1 MKNNVTNVQKYIWLD
16 QMLESES
23 PKYNIGGY
31 AFINGSIDV
40 DRFRAAF
47 DILTKENDIFSF
59 VFEDKSGFPV
69 YTLQEVNTDIALTYI
84 EESDKSKAIKAIEDD
99 FIVPFDVKNDT
110 QLYKMWLI
118 KISPQSYIWYSKLH
132 HIISDGFSFQ
142 LLYTKVKRIYEQLS
156 TDVVYDD
163 ACIEKNTKSYEAFI
177 ASENAYRASDDFS
190 NDKDF
195 WLERYAELPSLIYT
209 GTNKSTNH
217 CNIEIA
223 LTEKENAALWEFAKT
238 ERLGIFHLLL
248 GCFSIVLSKFYNR
261 SEVNLGM
268 PILNRKNAVEK
279 RTFGPFISLLPLKL
293 ILETTTSLSD
303 FIKEIKSTLF
313 MCYRHQRFQQ
323 ADILR
328 NISQEASKLYD
339 VRLSY
344 ERMQYESEFAGNTA
358 GIYPLSNDSEEDPIS
373 IHVFEDMN
381 GQLSFRF
388 DINEKYVSRFEA
400 NQLIQSFRKVLT
412 QLKDTKDTA
421 IADIEISNKKQL
433 QEVQSISIGSVIKR
447 PEDTFL
453 HLWNEALMNYP
464 SKTAVSYQ
472 TNSLTYETLEAYANT
487 VASYLQVKGVTKGDK
502 VGVMLSRSEK
512 SIVGILATL
521 KAGAVYVPIDDTY
534 PDERK
539 QYIIQDAQLDLIL
552 TDSFSS
558 TIAEERECNIDTI
571 IEEYIS
577 FEDYTPVQLE
587 INDEAYIIYTSG
599 STGAPKGVVINHS
612 SLYDYILTFSDY
624 FNLTEEDI
632 VLQQASTAFD
642 TSIEEIFPILSVGG
656 NLVIANDTK
665 DFNELFR
672 ECEQFGV
679 TLLSTNPFVLQYFND
694 NHKNYRL
701 DFKTLISGGDVLKP
715 HQVDQLIDTYNV
727 YNTYGPTES
736 TVCATY
742 HKVSKIDSTLPIG
755 KPITNRGVY
764 LLDGTRILPKGAIG
778 EIGLSGI
785 GLAVSYLNKK
795 ELTEN
800 AFIHINGERVYKTGD
815 LGKWDVDNNLV
826 FYGRK
831 DSQLSYKGYRIEV
844 GEIEQAIQQANAYVI
859 DSYVC
864 IDEVK
869 EMPILIAYLVAN
881 ESFINISSLVVELKE
896 CLPEFMIPTHF
907 VIIDA
912 IPLLPNGKID
922 IKSLPKPK
930 TINIKE
936 AVQLPSTVEE
946 KEIAIIWQELL
957 KLDEVDVNVSF
968 FELGGHSLLANQFIS
983 SLRDQKGVEL
993 SLRDFYKSPTIKE
1006 ISELVPS
1013 LDKKEIQ
1020 NIIAPNQEL
1029 YPLSYAQDRLWFLN
1043 QLDNTDTSY
1052 HVSRAIKLN
1061 GFVAVKMLEKT
1072 FSKLIEKHEI
1082 LRTVFV
1088 NLDGAPYQKIL
1099 SPYSYTI
1106 PVTDCTHVKE
1116 ANKEKVIADCLER
1129 IERVA
1134 FQIEEG
1140 PLFRVE
1146 LLKFSSEESVLIF
1159 CEHHLILDG
1168 WTQGILFRDF
1178 VDIYNELKR
1187 DPDFEVKKPEV
1198 TFKDYAYWE
1207 KDSFR
1212 ESVLNEKLD
1221 FWENK
1226 FEGFS
1231 NELLVPLD
1239 YERPETSAK
1248 KAGTVGHVF
1257 TLDFSERLRRFSE
1270 KQNVSLFITMITAF
1284 KIALYKFSN
1293 QTDVCIG
1300 TAVANRRHK
1309 EFQEVLGMIV
1319 NTIALRTTFSND
1331 DSLLDVLQEVKETCL
1346 DAYAYED
1353 TPFDKVVERINPERG
1368 LDLHPLFQY
1377 MFSFINVPVQ
1387 SMSLLDAEI
1396 EIIKGHNKASQFDIS
1411 VVVNTIYEQTD
1422 FITDNKRD
1430 RRISVEWDYNADIFM
1445 DATMERMLLVYLNVL
1460 DALIENPSQSL
1471 TSLDYIPETEKEI
1484 LLQDFNA
1491 TKVAYSLDKT
1501 AVHMFGEQV
1510 AKTPDAVALVFEDRN
1525 FTYKELDD
1533 ASNQLAHYLLNNF
1546 NVEVEDLITVK
1557 LDRSEW
1563 VYISLL
1569 AILKTGGVYVPI
1581 DPNDPQ
1587 QRITY
1592 IEEDSNCK
1600 VTIDE
1605 HLLIDFMSTR
1615 DDYESTLPT
1624 ISINSSNLMYVIYTS
1639 GSTGKPKGVMIEHK
1653 SLVNYITN
1661 QTEAFDFG
1669 SSERVLQFSNP
1680 AFDASMEQIFLTLL
1694 NGATLVGVSKDRIVD
1709 PADLTKVLQE
1719 YSVTHLHAT
1728 PSYLE
1733 HLNDLASCKALRRV
1747 IAGGEVCS
1755 RSLAEKMV
1763 EVTDFYNE
1771 YGPTETTISSTMCK
1785 IDKSHL
1791 ESTIISIG
1799 KPLMNTELYI
1809 LSDTLSLKPIGVFGE
1824 LCISGDGLSRGYLN
1838 REDLTSEKFVP
1849 HPFIEN
1855 AKLYKTGDVAR
1866 WLSDGTIE
1874 FLGRKDD
1881 QVKIRGY
1888 RIELGEIEHAILS
1901 QDNINQC
1908 VTVVQ
1913 NIEGDQ
1919 VIVSYITGE
1928 EQIEKQG
1935 LRALLSDQLPDYM
1948 LPSYYVQL
1956 ESIPLTSNGKIDK
1969 KSLPSVGVDDI
1980 VQQEYSA
1987 PISSLEKALVSI
1999 WEEVLGIDTIGIT
2012 DNFFELGG
2020 HSLKVTLLVNKI
2032 TRQLGYEISVKE
2044 VFLNPTVS
2052 GIISR
2057 LEESSFTSI
2066 PKVVNQESYVLTSS
2080 QHRLWILSQFEGGN
2094 KAYNIP
2100 GSFELEGV
2108 LNVDKLTEAFN
2119 ALITR
2124 HEVLRTFFK
2133 RNDEGEVRQF
2143 IVDALAIDFEIDC
2156 YDYSE
2161 VEDQEVALEK
2171 RVANS
2176 YKYQFDLGEAPLVRL
2191 DLIRLS
2197 EDRHVLLFNMHHI
2210 ISDGWSMEV
2219 LSKEFIMIYDHL
2231 VHAKD
2236 IDLPNLTIQYK
2247 DYASWVRSHTQI
2259 SKLKVSEEYWLDTFS
2274 GDLPVLDLPTNK
2286 MRPKI
2291 KTYVGDSVTYD
2302 FSTEV
2307 STRLKLFSK
2316 KYDASLFMVLMTGI
2330 NGLLSRYANTND
2342 IIVGTPVA
2350 GRDHADLENQIGLYL
2365 NTLAIRTNFKETSSF
2380 EELLAIQKNTLLNA
2394 YAHQDYP
2401 LDNLVEELGL
2411 GRDTSRS
2418 ALFDVLVVLQ
2428 NQQDLFGSDTLEI
2441 DELTLKPY
2449 TGYQRKV
2456 SQFDLSF
2463 IFSEKGDQLSLHIEY
2478 NTDIYE
2484 SDFVERLCYHF
2495 NNFLLEGINTP
2506 SQRVATLNYLGS
2518 SEESQLLY
2526 DFNDTTVAYPDTTIV
2541 DLFINQ
2547 ATKTP
2552 ETIAVVSEGK
2562 SFTYREL
2569 DELSNELSHYL
2580 LVNYDLGV
2588 EDLVGVKLDRSEWLL
2603 ISLLAVLKAGCAYVP
2618 IDPNYPTQR
2627 IAYIEQDSSCKV
2639 TIDESVLSSF
2649 RKADIIST
2657 ALPQISFSSDNL
2669 AYIIYT
2675 SGSTGKPKGVMIT
2688 HKNASSML
2696 HWSMKAFSDTDF
2708 DVFYGVTS
2716 HCFDLSVYEFFYPL
2730 SIGKQLRLLTNGL
2743 SIADYIDTD
2752 RNVLI
2757 NTVPSVIQTLI
2768 DKEVSFENAVGIN
2781 LAGEAFPVSISNYFA
2796 GSGIALRNLYGPSE
2810 DTTYSSYYRVEGSY
2824 ENSVPIGR
2832 PIDNTQFYIL
2842 SEALELQPIGVI
2854 GEICI
2859 SGDGLSRGYL
2869 YQPELTAEKFVENR
2883 FRESGN
2889 LYKTGDLGKWLPDGT
2904 IAYVG
2909 RKDSQVK
2916 IRGHRIELGEIAHV
2930 LQSQEGI
2937 DQSVVVTT
2945 MIQEDIVIVSYLVC
2959 RTPIDKQQ
2967 LRLSLS
2973 QELPDYMLPSYYV
2986 FIDEMPLTPN
2996 GKIDKEGLPPV
3007 SIEDIIQREYVA
3019 PTNEIEERLVAIWKG
3034 VLGLEKIG
3042 ITDNFFE
3049 LGGNSLKATVLV
3061 NRINKAYN
3069 TRFSIQD
3076 LYETQEVI
3084 GVSKKLKFIVF
3095 QNQLEV
3101 DSVNEITI

>member
-16 QMLESES
+16 QILESES

-40 DRFRAAF
+40 DRFKVAF
-47 DILTKENDIFSF
+47 DILIKENDIFSF
-59 VFEDKSGFPV
+59 VFEEKRGFPV
-69 YTLQEVNTDIALTYI
+69 YTLQEADRDLALTYI
-84 EESDKSKAIKAIEDD
+84 EEPNESKAIQTIGED
-99 FIVPFDVKNDT
+99 FIIPFDIKNDK
-110 QLYKMWLI
+110 QLYKTWLI
-118 KISPQSYIWYSKLH
+118 KIAPESYIWYSKLH

-142 LLYTKVKRIYEQLS
+142 LLYNKVKRIYEQLG
-156 TDVVYDD
+156 TDVAYD
-163 ACIEKNTKSYEAFI
+163 ALCIEKNTTSYEAFI

-195 WLERYAELPSLIYT
+195 WLERYADLPSLIYT

-293 ILETTTSLSD
+293 TLKTNTSLSD
-303 FIKEIKSTLF
+303 FIKEIKSSLF
-313 MCYRHQRFQQ
+313 RCYRHQRFQQ

-328 NISQEASKLYD
+328 NLSQEASKLYD

-344 ERMQYESEFAGNTA
+344 ERMQYESEFAGNTST
-358 GIYPLSNDSEEDPIS
+358 IHPLSNDSEEDPIS
-373 IHVFEDMN
+373 IHVFEDIN

-388 DINEKYVSRFEA
+388 DINEKYISKFEV

-421 IADIEISNKKQL
+421 IADIQISSKEQLKEIQT
-433 QEVQSISIGSVIKR
+433 ISTGTILKR
-447 PEDTFL
+447 PEETFL
-453 HLWNEALMNYP
+453 NLWNTSLVNHT

-472 TNSLTYETLEAYANT
+472 TKSLTYEILEAYANT
-487 VASYLQVKGVTKGDK
+487 VASYLQVKGVKKGDK

-521 KAGAVYVPIDDTY
+521 KTGAVYVPIDDTY
-534 PDERK
+534 PDKRK
-539 QYIIQDAQLDLIL
+539 QYIIEDAQLGLIL
-552 TDSFSS
+552 TDSLSH
-558 TIAEERECNIDTI
+558 TIAAERECNIDTI
-571 IEEYIS
+571 IEEYTS
-577 FEDYTPVQLE
+577 LENYTPVHLE
-587 INDEAYIIYTSG
+587 TKGEAYIIYTSG
-599 STGAPKGVVINHS
+599 STGNPKGVVINHG

-679 TLLSTNPFVLQYFND
+679 TLLSTNPFVLQYFNE
-694 NHKNYRL
+694 NHKNYHL
-701 DFKTLISGGDVLKP
+701 HFKTLISGGDVLKP
-715 HQVDQLIDTYNV
+715 HQVDQLIDIYNV

-742 HKVSKIDSTLPIG
+742 HKVNKTDNTLPIG

-764 LLDGTRILPKGAIG
+764 LLDGARILPKGAIG

-800 AFIHINGERVYKTGD
+800 AFIDINGERIYKTGD
-815 LGKWDVDNNLV
+815 LGKWDIDNNLI

-844 GEIEQAIQQANAYVI
+844 GEIEQAIQQVNTYVV

-869 EMPILIAYLVAN
+869 DMPILIAYLVAN
-881 ESFINISSLVVELKE
+881 ESFINISSLVVDLKE
-896 CLPEFMIPTHF
+896 RLPEFMIPTHF

-922 IKSLPKPK
+922 IKDLPKPK
-930 TINIKE
+930 IINIKE
-936 AVQLPSTVEE
+936 AVQLPSTTEE
-946 KEIAIIWQELL
+946 KEIAAIWQELL
-957 KLDEVDVNVSF
+957 KLDKVDVNVSF

-983 SLRDQKGVEL
+983 SLRDQKGIEL
-993 SLRDFYKSPTIKE
+993 SLRGFYKSPTIKE
-1006 ISELVPS
+1006 ISELVPF

-1061 GFVAVKMLEKT
+1061 GFVAVTMLEKT

-1082 LRTVFV
+1082 LRTIFV
-1088 NLDGAPYQKIL
+1088 NQDGAPYQKIL
-1099 SPYSYTI
+1099 SPYLYNI
-1106 PVTDCTHVKE
+1106 PVTDCTDVKE
-1116 ANKEKVIADCLER
+1116 ENKKEVIADSLER
-1129 IERVA
+1129 IESLA

-1146 LLKFSSEESVLIF
+1146 LLKFSEQESVLIF

-1187 DPDFEVKKPEV
+1187 NPYFEVKKPEV

-1207 KDSFR
+1207 KDSFC

-1221 FWENK
+1221 YWENK

-1239 YERPETSAK
+1239 YDRPENSTK
-1248 KAGTVGHVF
+1248 KAGTIGHVF
-1257 TLDFSERLRRFSE
+1257 TFDFSEKLRRFSE
-1270 KQNVSLFITMITAF
+1270 KQNVSLFITMLTAF
-1284 KIALYKFSN
+1284 KIALHKFSN
-1293 QTDVCIG
+1293 QTDICVG
-1300 TAVANRRHK
+1300 TAVANRRYK

-1331 DSLLDVLQEVKETCL
+1331 DSLVDVLNEVKETCL
-1346 DAYAYED
+1346 DGYAYED
-1353 TPFDKVVERINPERG
+1353 TPFGKVVERINPERD
-1368 LDLHPLFQY
+1368 LNLHPLFQY
-1377 MFSFINVPVQ
+1377 MFSFINVPIQ

-1396 EIIKGHNKASQFDIS
+1396 EIIKGHNKTSQFDIS

-1422 FITDNKRD
+1422 FIKENKQD
-1430 RRISVEWDYNADIFM
+1430 RRISVDWDYNADIFM
-1445 DATMERMLLVYLNVL
+1445 DVTMERMLLVYLNVL
-1460 DALIENPSQSL
+1460 DALIENPAQSL
-1471 TSLDYIPETEKEI
+1471 ASLDYIPQTEKEI
-1484 LLQDFNA
+1484 ILQDFNA
-1491 TKVAYSLDKT
+1491 TKVTYPVDKT
-1501 AVHMFGEQV
+1501 VVDMFEEQV
-1510 AKTPDAVALVFEDRN
+1510 VKTPKVIALVFEDRS

-1533 ASNQLAHYLLNNF
+1533 VSNQLAHYLLNNF
-1546 NVEVEDLITVK
+1546 DVEIEDLITVK

-1563 VYISLL
+1563 LYISLL
-1569 AILKTGGVYVPI
+1569 AILKAGGAYVPI
-1581 DPNDPQ
+1581 DPSYPQ

-1600 VTIDE
+1600 VAIDE

-1615 DDYESTLPT
+1615 DNYENTLPT

-1661 QTEAFDFG
+1661 QTEAFDFDN
-1669 SSERVLQFSNP
+1669 SERVLQFSNP
-1680 AFDASMEQIFLTLL
+1680 AFDASIEQIFLALL
-1694 NGATLVGVSKDRIVD
+1694 NGATLVGVSKDRIID
-1709 PADLTKVLQE
+1709 PVDLTKVLQE

-1733 HLNDLASCKALRRV
+1733 HLDNLTSCKELRRV
-1747 IAGGEVCS
+1747 IAGGEICT
-1755 RSLAEKMV
+1755 RSLAEKMTK
-1763 EVTDFYNE
+1763 VTDFYNE

-1785 IDKSHL
+1785 IDEGQL
-1791 ESTIISIG
+1791 ERNIISIG

-1809 LSDTLSLKPIGVFGE
+1809 LSDNLSLKPIGVFGE

-1838 REDLTSEKFVP
+1838 QEDLNSEKFIP
-1849 HPFIEN
+1849 HPFIEG

-1866 WLSDGTIE
+1866 WISDGTIE

-1888 RIELGEIEHAILS
+1888 RIELGEIEHVILS
-1901 QDNINQC
+1901 QGNINQC
-1908 VTVVQ
+1908 VVVVQ

-1919 VIVSYITGE
+1919 VIVSYIVG
-1928 EQIEKQG
+1928 EKQLDKHA
-1935 LRALLSDQLPDYM
+1935 LRTSLSNQLPDYM

-1956 ESIPLTSNGKIDK
+1956 DSMPLTSNGKIDK
-1969 KSLPSVGVDDI
+1969 KALPSVGIDDI
-1980 VQQEYSA
+1980 VQQEYIA
-1987 PISSLEKALVSI
+1987 PTTSLEKSLVSI
-1999 WEEVLGIDTIGIT
+1999 WEEVLGINTVGII

-2032 TRQLGYEISVKE
+2032 SRQLGYEVSVKE
-2044 VFLNPTVS
+2044 VFLNPTIS

-2057 LEESSFTSI
+2057 LEESSFISI
-2066 PKVVNQESYVLTSS
+2066 PKVANQESYVLTSS

-2094 KAYNIP
+2094 EAYNIP
-2100 GSFELEGV
+2100 GTFELKGILE
-2108 LNVDKLTEAFN
+2108 VDKLTEAFN
-2119 ALITR
+2119 TIIDR
-2124 HEVLRTFFK
+2124 HETLRTFFK
-2133 RNDEGEVRQF
+2133 RNDKGEVRQF
-2143 IVDALAIDFEIDC
+2143 ILDASAINFKIDQ
-2156 YDYSE
+2156 YDYND
-2161 VEDQEVALEK
+2161 VDDQETALEK
-2171 RVANS
+2171 RVVNS

-2191 DLIRLS
+2191 NLIRLS
-2197 EDRHVLLFNMHHI
+2197 EDTHVLLFNMHHI

-2219 LSKEFIMIYDHL
+2219 LSKEFVTIYDSLLHT
-2231 VHAKD
+2231 KK
-2236 IDLPNLTIQYK
+2236 INLPELNVQYK
-2247 DYASWVRSHTQI
+2247 DYASWMRSGIQI
-2259 SKLKVSEEYWLDTFS
+2259 SKLKTSEDYWLDTFS
-2274 GDLPVLDLPTNK
+2274 GELPILELPTSK
-2286 MRPKI
+2286 ARPKV
-2291 KTYVGDSVTYD
+2291 KTYNGDSVTYQ
-2302 FSTEV
+2302 
-2307 STRLKLFSK
+2307 FSK
-2316 KYDASLFMVLMTGI
+2316 NLSNQLQTFSEQHGVSLFMVLMTGI
-2330 NGLLSRYANTND
+2330 NGLFSRYTNNND
-2342 IIVGTPVA
+2342 IIIGTPIA
-2350 GRDHADLENQIGLYL
+2350 GRNHADLENQIGLYL
-2365 NTLAIRTNFKETSSF
+2365 NTLAIRTTFEETSTF
-2380 EELLAIQKNTLLNA
+2380 EELLAIQKDTLLNA
-2394 YAHQDYP
+2394 YSHQEYP
-2401 LDNLVEELGL
+2401 LDNLVEKLGL

-2428 NQQDLFGSDTLEI
+2428 NQQDLFGSENLQIEG
-2441 DELTLKPY
+2441 LTLKPY
-2449 TGYQRKV
+2449 TRYQRKV

-2463 IFSEKGDQLSLHIEY
+2463 IFSEKKGQLSLHVEY

-2484 SDFVERLCYHF
+2484 LDFVERLCYHF
-2495 NNFLLEGINTP
+2495 NNFLQEGVNAP
-2506 SQRVATLNYLGS
+2506 SQGVATLNYLGS
-2518 SEESQLLY
+2518 SEESQLLV
-2526 DFNDTTVAYPDTTIV
+2526 DFNDTSVDYPSTTIV
-2541 DLFINQ
+2541 DLFVTQ
-2547 ATKTP
+2547 AEKTP
-2552 ETIAVVSEGK
+2552 EATALVFGEK
-2562 SFTYREL
+2562 TYTYREL
-2569 DELSNELSHYL
+2569 DESSNELAHYL

-2603 ISLLAVLKAGCAYVP
+2603 ISLFAVLKAGCAYVP
-2618 IDPNYPTQR
+2618 IDSNYPSQR
-2627 IAYIEQDSSCKV
+2627 IAYIEQDSKCKV
-2639 TIDESVLSSF
+2639 TIDESVLSIF
-2649 RKADIIST
+2649 RKSDAISNT
-2657 ALPQISFSSDNL
+2657 LPQVSFNSENL

-2696 HWSMKAFSDTDF
+2696 HWSMREFGDTDF
-2708 DVFYGVTS
+2708 DILYGVTS

-2730 SIGKQLRLLTNGL
+2730 SIGKQLRLLANGL
-2743 SIADYIDTD
+2743 SISDYLDTD
-2752 RNVLI
+2752 KNILI
-2757 NTVPSVIQTLI
+2757 NTVPSVVQTLI
-2768 DKEVSFENAVGIN
+2768 EKEVSFKNTVGIN
-2781 LAGEAFPVSISNYFA
+2781 LAGEAFPISIANYFE

-2810 DTTYSSYYRVEGSY
+2810 DTTYSSYYRVDGY
-2824 ENSVPIGR
+2824 YKNSVPIGKA
-2832 PIDNTQFYIL
+2832 IDNTQFYIL
-2842 SEALELQPIGVI
+2842 SEALTLQPIGVV

-2859 SGDGLSRGYL
+2859 SGDGLSKGYL
-2869 YQPELTAEKFVENR
+2869 YQSELTQDKFVSNPFNE
-2883 FRESGN
+2883 GTK

-2904 IAYVG
+2904 IEYIG

-2916 IRGHRIELGEIAHV
+2916 IRGHRIELGEISHV
-2930 LQSQEGI
+2930 IESQKDI
-2937 DQSVVVTT
+2937 NQCVVVVTQV
-2945 MIQEDIVIVSYLVC
+2945 QENLAIVSYLVC
-2959 RTPIDKQQ
+2959 ETPIDKQQ
-2967 LRLSLS
+2967 LRVSLS
-2973 QELPDYMLPSYYV
+2973 QELPEYMLPSYYV
-2986 FIDEMPLTPN
+2986 FIDKLPLTPN
-2996 GKIDKEGLPPV
+2996 GKIDKKGLPPV
-3007 SIEDIIQREYVA
+3007 SSEDIIHREYVA
-3019 PTNEIEERLVAIWKG
+3019 PTNEVERELVTIWEE
-3034 VLGLEKIG
+3034 VLGLKKVG

-3061 NRINKAYN
+3061 NRINKVYD

-3076 LYETQEVI
+3076 LYETQEII

-3101 DSVNEITI
+3101 DSIDEITI